1 MAASKRIALTFL
13 VGAVVVGWIV
23 GYASANVLEVRDAH
37 ADQRV
42 SYRDRLAKELKLSP
56 EQRIQLD
63 SVLDKRHRD
72 MTAAWEPVRPAL
84 DSIRERARDEIR
96 EMLAPNQRAIFEQI
110 LLEQRRDNQARN
122 DNKKDDKKNERKN

>member
-1 MAASKRIALTFL
+1 MAASKRIALAFL
-13 VGAVVVGWIV
+13 VGAVAVGWLV

-37 ADQRV
+37 ADTRV
-42 SYRDRLAKELKLSP
+42 SYRDRLAKELRLSP

-96 EMLAPNQRAIFEQI
+96 EMLAADQRAAFEQV
-110 LLEQRRDNQARN
+110 LLEQQRDNERRN
-122 DNKKDDKKNERKN
+122 DDKKNERKKQ

>member
-1 MAASKRIALTFL
+1 MAGSKRIAAVFL
-13 VGAVVVGWIV
+13 VGALAVGWLV
-23 GYASANVLEVRDAH
+23 GYASANVLDVRAAH
-37 ADQRV
+37 ADARA
-42 SYRDRLAKELKLSP
+42 SYRDRLAQEIGLTT

-96 EMLAPNQRAIFEQI
+96 AMLSADQRAAFEQ
-110 LLEQRRDNQARN
+110 LLLDQKRDNE
-122 DNKKDDKKNERKN
+122 KNRERKTK